1 MPGVHVNHPLDGG
14 GESIAAMIFKD
25 RGDESNGKEEGG
37 GGGGHQYN
45 ELALMVCSSWSLRR
59 SPQRSARAIE
69 TPLKP

>member
-37 GGGGHQYN
+37 GGGGATIQRTRTHGM
-45 ELALMVCSSWSLRR
+45 LVLVSSPLSTAL
-59 SPQRSARAIE
+59 SPCD
-69 TPLKP
+69 